1 MNAGP
6 IKLDFTIDSVFE
18 QSRDVQ
24 TQIMDNVSNCKYD
37 EQSVFAIKLALEEAM
52 INAIKHGNKMD
63 VSKKVRVQARITPKR
78 IVLTIEDQGAGFT
91 RNGVPDPTIE
101 ENLCKCSGRGI
112 LLMESY
118 MNSVTYSKQGRR
130 VRMVRINPRYRQA

>member
-6 IKLDFTIDSVFE
+6 IKLDFTIDSDFI
-18 QSRDVQ
+18 QSRAVQ
-24 TQIMDNVSNCKYD
+24 AQIMQNVGRCNYD
-37 EQSVFAIKLALEEAM
+37 DQSVFAIKLALEEAM

-63 VSKKVRVQARITPKR
+63 PGKKVRAQARITPLR
-78 IVLTIEDQGAGFT
+78 VVITVEDQGTGFI
-91 RNGVPDPTIE
+91 RNGVPDPTAE

-118 MNSVTYSKQGRR
+118 MNSVKYTKQGRR
-130 VRMVRINPRYRQA
+130 VRMVRINPRHRKA